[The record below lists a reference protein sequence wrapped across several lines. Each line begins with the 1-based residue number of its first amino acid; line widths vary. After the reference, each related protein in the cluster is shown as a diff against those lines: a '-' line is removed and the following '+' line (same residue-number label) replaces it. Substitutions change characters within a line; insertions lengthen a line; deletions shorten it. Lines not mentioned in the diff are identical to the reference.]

1 VFDRLPEYPWEK
13 LKPFREQAARFND
26 GLIDLSVG
34 SPVDPT
40 PRVIQ
45 DALDSSSNA
54 PGYPTT
60 WGSVQLRE
68 AIASWYSRRRN
79 TPGLTSS
86 HVAPTIGS
94 KEFISWL
101 PNMLGIGPGD
111 VVVQP
116 KIAYTAYAVGA
127 AFAGAE
133 VISSD
138 DPSEWPSNT
147 KLIWLNSP
155 ANPHG
160 AVLGIELLKKAV
172 ERARELG
179 AVIVNDECYAELGWE
194 GEWADFIPCILD
206 ERVTGGNLINILSIY
221 SLSKQSNL
229 AGYRAAFAA
238 GDPEMMKALVN
249 LRMHSGMIVPQPVQ
263 QAMIA
268 ALNDEEH
275 VQVEKD
281 IYRARRNALLPA
293 LKAYGFEVS
302 SSEAGLYLWV
312 TKGDYC
318 WDTIQELTEIG
329 ILAVPGE
336 FYGEAGRNHVRF
348 SITATDG
355 DINRA
360 AKRLSS
366 SSSLG

>member
-1 VFDRLPEYPWEK
+1 MFDRLPEYPWEK
-13 LKPFREQAARFND
+13 LKPFREKAATYHE
-26 GLIDLSVG
+26 GLLDLSVG

-40 PRVIQ
+40 PKVIQ

-60 WGSVQLRE
+60 WGSVPLRQ
-68 AIASWYSRRRN
+68 AIADWYSRRRGV
-79 TPGLTSS
+79 PGLTPN
-86 HVAPTIGS
+86 HVLPTIGS

-101 PNMLGIGPGD
+101 PIMLGIGPGD

-116 KIAYTAYAVGA
+116 KIAYTAYEVGA
-127 AFAGAE
+127 AFAGASI
-133 VISSD
+133 ISSD
-138 DPSEWPSNT
+138 EPSEWPAKT

-160 AVLGIELLKKAV
+160 AVIGVEGLKEAV

-194 GEWADFIPCILD
+194 GPWADSIPCILD
-206 ERVTGGNLINILSIY
+206 PRVTEGDLTGILSIY

-238 GDPEMMKALVN
+238 GDPEIVKGVVN
-249 LRMHSGMIVPQPVQ
+249 LRMHSGMIVPHPVQ

-268 ALNDEEH
+268 ALTDDAH
-275 VQVEKD
+275 VQAAKGV
-281 IYRARRNALLPA
+281 YRARRGVLLPA
-293 LKAYGFEVS
+293 LKDYGFEVS
-302 SSEAGLYLWV
+302 NSEAGLYLWV
-312 TKGDYC
+312 TKGEYC
-318 WDTIQELTEIG
+318 WDTIEELTQIG

-348 SITATDG
+348 SITATDE

>member
-1 VFDRLPEYPWEK
+1 MFDRLPEYPWEK
-13 LKPFREQAARFND
+13 LKPLREVAAKHPL
-26 GLIDLSVG
+26 GLLDLSVG

-40 PRVIQ
+40 PSVIQ
-45 DALDSSSNA
+45 EALDSSSNA

-60 WGSVQLRE
+60 WGSLTLRD
-68 AIASWYSRRRN
+68 AISGWYERRR
-79 TPGLTSS
+79 GVLRLTTN
-86 HVAPTIGS
+86 HVLPTIGS

-101 PNMLGIGPGD
+101 PIMLGIGPGD
-111 VVVQP
+111 VIVQP
-116 KIAYTAYAVGA
+116 RIAYTAYEVGA

-133 VISSD
+133 ILSSD

-160 AVLGIELLKKAV
+160 AVIGIEGLRAAV
-172 ERARELG
+172 ARARELG
-179 AVIVNDECYAELGWE
+179 AAIVNDECYAELGWE
-194 GEWADFIPCILD
+194 EPWDEEIPCILD
-206 ERVTGGNLINILSIY
+206 PRVTGGDLTGILSIY

-238 GDPEMMKALVN
+238 GDPEIVKGVVN
-249 LRMHSGMIVPQPVQ
+249 LRMHSGMIVPHPVQ

-268 ALNDEEH
+268 ALTDDEH
-275 VQVEKD
+275 VQVEKE
-281 IYRARRNALLPA
+281 IYRARRNVLLPA

-302 SSEAGLYLWV
+302 DSEAGLYLWV

-318 WDTIQELTEIG
+318 WDTITELAQIG

-336 FYGEAGRNHVRF
+336 FYGEAGKSHVRF
-348 SITATDG
+348 SITATDE

-360 AKRLSS
+360 AKRLSDS
-366 SSSLG
+366 TRLT